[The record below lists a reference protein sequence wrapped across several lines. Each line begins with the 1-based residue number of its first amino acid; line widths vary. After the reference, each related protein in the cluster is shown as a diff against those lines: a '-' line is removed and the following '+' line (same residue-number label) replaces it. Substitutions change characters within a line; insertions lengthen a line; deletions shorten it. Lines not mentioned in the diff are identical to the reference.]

1 MTRGAAAATAALAL
15 VLGGCA
21 PSSGDTTTTTQ
32 PAETPG
38 VAPSN
43 APPRTLPPPPESD
56 VCDGFA
62 QPVALG
68 TIATAELRE
77 TSGIVASRT
86 HPGVLWAH
94 NDSGDAAAVH
104 AVGTDGSDLGRFR
117 LTNALAIDWE
127 DMSLGPGPEPD
138 RDYLYIG
145 DIGDNLL
152 LRSRLPIYR
161 VPEPVPDRSGGSLED
176 VEVLTVTYGELGSFN
191 AEAMA
196 IDRFGRDLY
205 IITKRGDDG
214 RSVVFR
220 VALADLV
227 PGGVALLDPVAVL
240 DLGPGA
246 EVTGAD
252 ITADGGLIA
261 LRGYSEVW
269 IWTRVV
275 PGAAE
280 TFATE
285 PCLAPSPDEIQGEA
299 IAFDP
304 DGLGYFTVSEGSRA
318 AINYVG
324 PRSP

>member
-1 MTRGAAAATAALAL
+1 
-15 VLGGCA
+15 
-21 PSSGDTTTTTQ
+21 
-32 PAETPG
+32 
-38 VAPSN
+38 
-43 APPRTLPPPPESD
+43 
-56 VCDGFA
+56 VCDGFGE
-62 QPVALG
+62 PVALG

-77 TSGIVASRT
+77 TSGIVASRA
-86 HPGVLWAH
+86 HRGVLWAH

-127 DMSLGPGPEPD
+127 DMSLGPGPVPD

-161 VPEPVPDRSGGSLED
+161 VPEPVPDRTGGSLED
-176 VEVLTVTYGELGSFN
+176 VEVLTVTYGELGPFN

-196 IDRFGRDLY
+196 IDPFGRDLY

-252 ITADGGLIA
+252 FTADGGLIA

-269 IWTRVV
+269 MWARVV
-275 PGAAE
+275 PDAAE
-280 TFATE
+280 TFAAE

-299 IAFDP
+299 IAFDA
-304 DGLGYFTVSEGSRA
+304 GALGYFTISEGARA

-324 PRSP
+324 PRSR